1 MNTEKQEYLNN
12 RREVLIENMVFD
24 GFAEPE
30 IELDKFYEM
39 LNAVVEDTKKL
50 AKPDSV
56 IKVGISESKPFLD
69 SPAFVVY
76 STRWETEDEYKE
88 RKKEEEKRKNA
99 LTNKDKN
106 SIKKLKELIEKYPD
120 FAELAVEEFKK
131 EGEINS
137 LDI

>member
-1 MNTEKQEYLNN
+1 MEENYLNN

-24 GFAEPE
+24 GFEKAEIDIAE
-30 IELDKFYEM
+30 FYDMLEEVIEK
-39 LNAVVEDTKKL
+39 TKNE
-50 AKPDSV
+50 AKPDPI

-88 RKKEEEKRKNA
+88 RKKVEEKRKNG

-120 FAELAVEEFKK
+120 FAELAVEELKK